1 MLYYLYLWRFLPP
14 FYMITE
20 TKTIET
26 RFQRIGRVLRQAV
39 NGDEQDFTNGS
50 IDRAIV
56 LLAIPMILEM
66 AMESLFA
73 IVDAFFV
80 AKVGMEAVA
89 TVGLTESVL
98 TLVYSVA
105 IGLSAAATAMVSR
118 RIGEGDRNAASK
130 AGAQVIL
137 IALVLSVLIAVP
149 GFFFAEDIL
158 HLMARDQSVAA
169 TGHQFTRL
177 LLTANLPILL
187 LWMLNGIF
195 RGAGDAATAMRALWI
210 ANGVNIVLCPV
221 FIFGIG
227 PFPELGVLGSGVAT
241 TIGRSSGVI
250 YQLWNLFQVGKIV
263 KLKLQYLK
271 PQWNTIGRLLKLAAG
286 STGQYLIAS
295 ASWIFMISI
304 LGQISKE
311 VTAGYTIAIRIVI
324 FALLPAWGMSNA
336 AATLV
341 GQNLGAGHPE
351 RAEKS
356 AWRAGFFNMV
366 FLAFIGSICLIL
378 APSLIR
384 IFTTEPEAVHAGSLA
399 LRILAG
405 GYVFY
410 GWGMILSQ
418 AINGAGDTRTPTI
431 LNFIFFWLVETPL
444 AAMLALHLNWG
455 QTGVYWSIVIAES
468 GMALAAMWVFRR
480 GKWKMVKV

>member
-1 MLYYLYLWRFLPP
+1 MPY
-14 FYMITE
+14 IIQKE
-20 TKTIET
+20 TL
-26 RFQRIGRVLRQAV
+26 FQRIRRIFRQSV
-39 NGDEQDFTNGS
+39 NGEEQDFTTGN

-73 IVDAFFV
+73 VVDAFFV
-80 AKVGMEAVA
+80 AKISVEAVA

-98 TLVYSVA
+98 TLVYSIA
-105 IGLSAAATAMVSR
+105 IGLSAAATAMVAR
-118 RIGEGDRNAASK
+118 RIGEGDRQAAAK

-137 IALVLSVLIAVP
+137 IAVALSTLIAIP
-149 GFFFAEDIL
+149 GYFFAEDIL
-158 HLMARDQSVAA
+158 RIMAHDTSVSE
-169 TGHQFTRL
+169 TGFRFTQL

-195 RGAGDAATAMRALWI
+195 RGAGDAATAMRALWL
-210 ANGVNIVLCPV
+210 ANIVNIILCPL
-221 FIFGIG
+221 FIFGWG
-227 PFPELGVLGSGVAT
+227 PVPAMGVLGSGIAT
-241 TIGRSSGVI
+241 TIGRSTGVV
-250 YQLWNLFQVGKIV
+250 YQLWHLFEVGRVIRLRWAMLRPKWDV
-263 KLKLQYLK
+263 
-271 PQWNTIGRLLKLAAG
+271 IGTLLKIASG

-311 VTAGYTIAIRIVI
+311 VTAGYTIAIRLVV
-324 FALLPAWGMSNA
+324 FAILPSWGMANA

-341 GQNLGAGHPE
+341 GQNLGAGQPD
-351 RAEKS
+351 RAEQS
-356 AWRAGFFNMV
+356 AWRAGMFNMI
-366 FLAFIGSICLIL
+366 FMAFVGLFYVIF
-378 APSLIR
+378 APTLIR
-384 IFTTEPEAVHAGSLA
+384 IFTTDPEAVHAGSLA
-399 LRILAG
+399 LRIMAG

-410 GWGMILSQ
+410 GWGMVLSQ

-444 AAMLALHLNWG
+444 AALLALYCGWG

-468 GMALAAMWVFRR
+468 GMAVAAMWMFKK
-480 GKWKMVKV
+480 GKWKTTKV

>member
-1 MLYYLYLWRFLPP
+1 M
-14 FYMITE
+14 TE
-20 TKTIET
+20 TKTHET
-26 RFQRIGRVLRQAV
+26 RLQRIGRVIRQSL
-39 NGDEQDFTNGS
+39 NGEEQDFTSGS

-56 LLAIPMILEM
+56 LLSIPMILEM

-73 IVDAFFV
+73 VVDAFFV
-80 AKVGMEAVA
+80 AKIGVEAVA

-98 TLVYSVA
+98 TLVYSIA
-105 IGLSAAATAMVSR
+105 IGLSAAATAMVAR
-118 RIGEGDRNAASK
+118 RVGEGDRDAAAK

-137 IALVLSVLIAVP
+137 IALVMSVLIAVP
-149 GFFFAEDIL
+149 GYIFAEDIL
-158 HLMARDQSVAA
+158 RIMAHDATVSA

-177 LLTANLPILL
+177 MLTANLPILL

-210 ANGVNIVLCPV
+210 ANAVNIVLCPL

-241 TIGRSSGVI
+241 TIGRSTGVV

-263 KLKLQYLK
+263 RLRLEMMRPK
-271 PQWNTIGRLLKLAAG
+271 WDVIASLLKLSAG

-295 ASWIFMISI
+295 ASWIFMFSI
-304 LGQISKE
+304 LGQIGKE

-324 FALLPAWGMSNA
+324 FALLPAWGMANA

-341 GQNLGAGHPE
+341 GQNLGAGHPD

-356 AWRAGFFNMV
+356 AWRAGVFNMV
-366 FLAFIGSICLIL
+366 FLAFVGAICLIA

-384 IFTTEPEAVHAGSLA
+384 IFTQQPEAVHAGSMA

-418 AINGAGDTRTPTI
+418 AINGAGDTRTPTV

-444 AAMLALHLNWG
+444 AALLALHLNWG
-455 QTGVYWSIVIAES
+455 QSGVYWSIVIAES
-468 GMALAAMWVFRR
+468 GMALAAMLVFRR
-480 GKWKMVKV
+480 GKWKTVKV